1 MFMSSTMFYYF
12 NTILI
17 YKSRLG
23 LDPRISSSITEKVA
37 LTITP
42 LEWLVA
48 MHVTFDKN
56 TGRKT
61 FKIKWIF
68 ASNLILSILKLYRAW
83 VLCTSSLDSNCKGN
97 SITRNA
103 WSQMFQTRKI
113 RALKKRIDSNGK
125 KNMDSNGRYGP
136 GHLSNVIKNT
146 LQAIDLFHF

>member
-23 LDPRISSSITEKVA
+23 LDPRIASSITEKVA

-56 TGRKT
+56 TGGKT

-113 RALKKRIDSNGK
+113 RALKKRIDSNGE

-136 GHLSNVIKNT
+136 GHISNVIKNT
-146 LQAIDLFHF
+146 LQAIDLFYF

>member
-1 MFMSSTMFYYF
+1 MFMSATMSYYF

-23 LDPRISSSITEKVA
+23 LDPQIASSITEKAV

-48 MHVTFDKN
+48 MYVIFDKI
-56 TGRKT
+56 TGGKT

-68 ASNLILSILKLYRAW
+68 PSNLILSILKLYRAR

-97 SITRNA
+97 SITQNA
-103 WSQMFQTRKI
+103 WSQMFQAPKI

-125 KNMDSNGRYGP
+125 KKMDSNCRYGP
-136 GHLSNVIKNT
+136 GHVSNVIKNI
-146 LQAIDLFHF
+146 LQAIDLFYF